1 MTSDTL
7 FVKRCQKGNRDFLCQ
22 PFFVACGALAPFAF
36 IPVVEHIEIM
46 VTHPA
51 SKDGFVQIVVKP
63 HGMFMAL
70 TKFLAFK
77 VHDPFIGLFILGPC
91 Q

>member
-7 FVKRCQKGNRDFLCQ
+7 FVKCRQQRNRDFVCQ

-46 VTHPA
+46 VADPA
-51 SKDGFVQIVVKP
+51 SEDGFVQIVVKP
-63 HGMFMAL
+63 NGMFMVLA
-70 TKFLAFK
+70 KFLAF
-77 VHDPFIGLFILGPC
+77 
-91 Q
+91 